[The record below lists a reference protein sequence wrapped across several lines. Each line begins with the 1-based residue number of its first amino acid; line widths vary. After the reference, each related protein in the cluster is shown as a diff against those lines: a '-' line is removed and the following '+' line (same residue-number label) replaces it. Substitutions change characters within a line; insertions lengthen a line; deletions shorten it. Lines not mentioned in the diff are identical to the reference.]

1 MEIDNLTALEARNGL
16 LVDMTN
22 AKEVA
27 WRNPN
32 LVPYTDAIGSCAFG
46 RSEVYEALT
55 RFKRFSPVIK
65 KLFPETE
72 AMDGIVDS
80 ELVDIPKM
88 QQAIN
93 GRYYSELEGRLYI
106 KLDSH
111 LPIAGS
117 VKARGGVYEVLKLA
131 EELALKNHILVDKNE
146 SYLRLL
152 DEDAR
157 ELFSQYTIQV
167 GSTGNLGL
175 SIGIMSRA
183 LGFKAKIHMSTD
195 AKAWKKSLL
204 REKGAEVIEYDSDYS
219 EAVLSGRELAAKDE
233 FSYFIDDE
241 NSKELLLG
249 YAAGGRRMKYQLEM
263 QNITVD
269 DNHPLFVYIPC
280 GVGGAPAGI
289 TFGLKQ
295 CFGDNVHV
303 FFVEPVQAPCMLL
316 GMVTGL
322 FNNISVQ
329 DIGLSGKTEA
339 DGLAVSRQSGMAGQ
353 FIRPVLSGI
362 FTVDDKKLYQY
373 MKALWDNE
381 KIFIEPSAAAAF
393 HGPAELKRSRY
404 TNAYLRSN
412 NLMDKLPNA
421 VHIVWATGGSL
432 VPDDIRIEY
441 MKEASSRNVV
451 K

>member
-1 MEIDNLTALEARNGL
+1 
-16 LVDMTN
+16 
-22 AKEVA
+22 
-27 WRNPN
+27 
-32 LVPYTDAIGSCAFG
+32 
-46 RSEVYEALT
+46 
-55 RFKRFSPVIK
+55 
-65 KLFPETE
+65 
-72 AMDGIVDS
+72 
-80 ELVDIPKM
+80 
-88 QQAIN
+88 
-93 GRYYSELEGRLYI
+93 
-106 KLDSH
+106 
-111 LPIAGS
+111 
-117 VKARGGVYEVLKLA
+117 
-131 EELALKNHILVDKNE
+131 
-146 SYLRLL
+146 
-152 DEDAR
+152 
-157 ELFSQYTIQV
+157 
-167 GSTGNLGL
+167 
-175 SIGIMSRA
+175 MSRA
-183 LGFKAKIHMSTD
+183 LGFKAKIHMSTN

-219 EAVLSGRELAAKDE
+219 EAVQSGRELAAKDE
-233 FSYFIDDE
+233 FSFFIDDE

-353 FIRPVLSGI
+353 FIRPFLSGI

-412 NLMDKLPNA
+412 NLIDKLPNA

>member
-219 EAVLSGRELAAKDE
+219 EAVQSGRELAAKDE
-233 FSYFIDDE
+233 FSFFIDDE

-322 FNNISVQ
+322 FDNISVQ
-329 DIGLSGKTEA
+329 DIGLSGNTQA
-339 DGLAVSRQSGMAGQ
+339 DGLAVSRQSGFVGE
-353 FIRPVLSGI
+353 FILPFLSGDFTIKDKRI
-362 FTVDDKKLYQY
+362 FEYLQL
-373 MKALWDNE
+373 LWQHE
-381 KIFIEPSAAAAF
+381 GIFIEPSACAAI
-393 HGPAELKRSRY
+393 HGPVCMGRSAVMDEYKYDNRLGKKMA
-404 TNAYLRSN
+404 NAT
-412 NLMDKLPNA
+412 
-421 VHIVWATGGSL
+421 HIIWATGGNL
-432 VPDDIRIEY
+432 VPEEVRQQLLAR
-441 MKEASSRNVV
+441 KA
-451 K
+451 